1 MSLLYDAVR
10 YIATRSA
17 FMRLILLA
25 GLLPLALAACNARPP
40 AEAAAPPPWVRT
52 AAVSPVAA
60 GGYGASGTVRSR
72 IESPLSFQV
81 PGRIVARL
89 VDANQTVAA
98 GQPLMRLDE
107 RDLEQAVQA
116 ASAELAAAQAA
127 LATVEADLARNR
139 ELQQRNFLSA
149 QAVERTELQRR
160 EAQSRR
166 DAAAARLAQA
176 RNARGY
182 AVLNSPA
189 AGVLLEVTG
198 EPGQVVAAGQPVAVL
213 AQGTAREIE
222 VFLPEQLP
230 PPKQGQALLSDGRM
244 LALRLR
250 EVAGAVE
257 PQGRTRRA
265 RYTVGEGGTALVLGA
280 VVRTRFEGVPVAA
293 PGTAGAQAV
302 FTVPIGALDERGQ
315 GPRVWRVREGRL
327 TPTPVQVLVVDDRH
341 AQVSGA
347 LAVGERVVAL
357 GTQLLREDMTVREL
371 PR

>member
-1 MSLLYDAVR
+1 MS
-10 YIATRSA
+10 AT
-17 FMRLILLA
+17 
-25 GLLPLALAACNARPP
+25 
-40 AEAAAPPPWVRT
+40 
-52 AAVSPVAA
+52 
-60 GGYGASGTVRSR
+60 GGYGVSGTVRAQT
-72 IESPLSFQV
+72 ESPLSFQV

-89 VDANQTVAA
+89 VDANQSVTA

-107 RDLEQAVQA
+107 RDLEQAEQV

-127 LATVEADLARNR
+127 LATVEADVARNR
-139 ELQQRNFLSA
+139 ELEQRNFISA
-149 QAVERTELQRR
+149 QALERTVLQQR

-213 AQGTAREIE
+213 AQDTAREIE

-230 PPKQGQALLSDGRM
+230 PPAQGQALLADGRS
-244 LALRLR
+244 LPLRLR

-257 PQGRTRRA
+257 PQARTRRA
-265 RYTVGEGGTALVLGA
+265 RYTVTEGAAELVLGA
-280 VVRTRFEGVPVAA
+280 VVRTRFEGMGQVSGVAA
-293 PGTAGAQAV
+293 V
-302 FTVPIGALDERGQ
+302 VSVPIGALDERGQ
-315 GPRVWRVREGRL
+315 GPHVWRVHEGRL
-327 TPTPVQVLVVDDRH
+327 TPTPVQVLAVDDRE
-341 AQVSGA
+341 AQVSGE
-347 LAVGERVVAL
+347 LAAGERVVAL

-371 PR
+371 AR

>member
-1 MSLLYDAVR
+1 MRFSI
-10 YIATRSA
+10 IAG
-17 FMRLILLA
+17 MMLLA
-25 GLLPLALAACNARPP
+25 VAACDSRPS
-40 AEAAAPPPWVRT
+40 AEAAPQPPWVRT
-52 AAVSPVAA
+52 AAVGAVAA
-60 GGYGASGTVRSR
+60 DAYGASGTVRAR
-72 IESPLSFQV
+72 VESPLSFQV
-81 PGRIVARL
+81 QGRIVARL
-89 VDANQTVAA
+89 ADANQTVAA

-127 LATVEADLARNR
+127 LATVDADLKRNL
-139 ELQQRNFLSA
+139 ELQRSNFISA
-149 QAVERTELQRR
+149 QAVERTELARR

-182 AVLNSPA
+182 AVLASPA
-189 AGVLLEVTG
+189 SGVLLEVTG
-198 EPGQVVAAGQPVAVL
+198 ELGQVVAAGQPVALL

-230 PPKQGQALLSDGRM
+230 PPAQGQAVLPDGRT
-244 LALRLR
+244 LPLRLR

-265 RYTVGEGGTALVLGA
+265 RYTVGEGASALVLGA
-280 VVRTRFEGVPVAA
+280 VVRARFDGVSQAA
-293 PGTAGAQAV
+293 PAAGGAGAAV

-315 GPRVWRVREGRL
+315 GVRVWRVREGQL
-327 TPTPVQVLVVDDRH
+327 AAMPVQVLAVDDRH
-341 AQVSGA
+341 AKVSGA

-357 GTQLLREDMTVREL
+357 GTQLLREGMPVREL
-371 PR
+371 PQ